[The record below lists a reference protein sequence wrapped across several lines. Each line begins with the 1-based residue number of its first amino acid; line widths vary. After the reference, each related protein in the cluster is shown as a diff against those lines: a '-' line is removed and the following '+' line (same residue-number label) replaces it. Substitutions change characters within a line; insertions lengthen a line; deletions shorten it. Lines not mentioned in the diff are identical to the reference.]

1 MDKIMIQL
9 AKDLIDY
16 ANKNKLV
23 EIGEVV
29 ETMWGNWKKPHKVKI
44 YDISGTLVTLS
55 GGVDVGIDIEYSARK
70 IDKYGNIDK
79 SHVRLALTN
88 FRTSSGVK
96 WEKIHR
102 DFNHGGLSFSIP
114 NPELEAEIEANG
126 WWKSKWLPKK
136 NEMKDLT
143 PSAQSTIKK
152 IDNIIDILQHARNG
166 VDENGLITN
175 ILVSDESETTKLELP
190 EFDFYGCQYSKIEG
204 ENNGVI
210 R

>member
-1 MDKIMIQL
+1 MEKIMKQL

-16 ANKNKLV
+16 ANKNKIV

-44 YDISGTLVTLS
+44 YDIAGTLAILA
-55 GGVDVGIDIEYSARK
+55 GGVDVGVDIEYSAVK
-70 IDKYGNIDK
+70 LDKDGNIDK
-79 SHVRLALTN
+79 NHVRLGLTN
-88 FRTSSGVK
+88 FTTLSGVK
-96 WEKIHR
+96 WEDKHSR
-102 DFNHGGLSFSIP
+102 FYHPGLSFSIQ
-114 NPELEAEIEANG
+114 NLELEAEIEANG

-152 IDNIIDILQHARNG
+152 IDNMIDILQHARSG

-175 ILVSDESETTKLELP
+175 ILVENECGISELQLP
-190 EFDFYGCQYSKIEG
+190 EFDFYGCEYSKIEG
-204 ENNGVI
+204 VK
-210 R
+210 